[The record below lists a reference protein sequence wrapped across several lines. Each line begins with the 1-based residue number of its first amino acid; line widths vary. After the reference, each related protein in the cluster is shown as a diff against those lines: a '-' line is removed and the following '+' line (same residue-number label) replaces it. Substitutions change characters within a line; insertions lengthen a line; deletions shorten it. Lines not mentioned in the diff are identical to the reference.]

1 MYHLIELLQ
10 RSLELTVLFQV
21 LPNTCKDL
29 ISIFNQKGWHKSF
42 YAFREDTWTGMNY
55 ELGTEKIKWD
65 KEGKP
70 MRQDNSLWDVI
81 KKIYKRVNSLE
92 Y

>member
-21 LPNTCKDL
+21 LPKYMQDL

-65 KEGKP
+65 EEGKP
-70 MRQDNSLWDVI
+70 MCQDNSLWDVI
-81 KKIYKRVNSLE
+81 KKDLQAHK
-92 Y
+92 